1 MATKNLSRMNRTA
14 KTNRRRSASTK
25 RRTQKKRTQQGGVGF
40 RPDVA
45 TGCKIG
51 GLPVINAHSDCPD
64 VGPGDKKFAQA
75 LYGAGRKQNESK
87 YTKNSC
93 SKSKYTKNSCSKRKS
108 AKKSKSQKK

>member
-1 MATKNLSRMNRTA
+1 MATPTQNLPRMIRKA
-14 KTNRRRSASTK
+14 KTNRRRSTSTK
-25 RRTQKKRTQQGGVGF
+25 RRTQKRRTQQGGVGF

-93 SKSKYTKNSCSKRKS
+93 SKRKS
-108 AKKSKSQKK
+108 AKKYKSQKK

>member
-1 MATKNLSRMNRTA
+1 MTNSNLSRMIRKA

-25 RRTQKKRTQQGGVGF
+25 RRTQKRRTQQGGVGF

-51 GLPVINAHSDCPD
+51 GLPVINATSDCPD
-64 VGPGDKKFAQA
+64 VGPGDKKFAKA
-75 LYGAGRKQNESK
+75 LYGAGRKQRKS
-87 YTKNSC
+87 SR
-93 SKSKYTKNSCSKRKS
+93 SKSKS

>member
-1 MATKNLSRMNRTA
+1 MATKNLPRMISKA

-25 RRTQKKRTQQGGVGF
+25 RRTQKRRTQQGGVGF

-75 LYGAGRKQNESK
+75 LYGAGRKQRR
-87 YTKNSC
+87 SC
-93 SKSKYTKNSCSKRKS
+93 TKNSCSKRKS
-108 AKKSKSQKK
+108 AKKYKSQKK

>member
-1 MATKNLSRMNRTA
+1 MANTNLTKMIKKA
-14 KTNRRRSASTK
+14 KTNRRRSTSTK
-25 RRTQKKRTQQGGVGF
+25 RRTQKRRTQTGGVGF

-75 LYGAGRKQNESK
+75 LYGAGRKQR
-87 YTKNSC
+87 NSC
-93 SKSKYTKNSCSKRKS
+93 SKNSCTKSNCTKNSCSKRKS

>member
-1 MATKNLSRMNRTA
+1 MTNSNLSRMIRKA

-25 RRTQKKRTQQGGVGF
+25 RRTQKRRTQQGGVGF

-51 GLPVINAHSDCPD
+51 GLPVINATSDCPD
-64 VGPGDKKFAQA
+64 VGPGDKKFAKA
-75 LYGAGRKQNESK
+75 LYGAGRKQRKFSR
-87 YTKNSC
+87 
-93 SKSKYTKNSCSKRKS
+93 SKSKS

>member
-1 MATKNLSRMNRTA
+1 MATPTQNLPRMIKKA

-25 RRTQKKRTQQGGVGF
+25 RRTQKRRTQQGGVGF

-75 LYGAGRKQNESK
+75 LYGAGRKQRSCC
-87 YTKNSC
+87 TKS
-93 SKSKYTKNSCSKRKS
+93 SCSKRKS

>member
-1 MATKNLSRMNRTA
+1 MAKSNLPRMIRKA
-14 KTNRRRSASTK
+14 KTNRHRSTSTK
-25 RRTQKKRTQQGGVGF
+25 RRTQKRRTQQGGVGF

-64 VGPGDKKFAQA
+64 VGPGDNKFAKA
-75 LYGAGRKQNESK
+75 LYGAGRKQKKS
-87 YTKNSC
+87 SC
-93 SKSKYTKNSCSKRKS
+93 SRSSCSKRKS